1 VLGEV
6 PMFGFG
12 YKARVE
18 KIVEDELGYFVGA
31 TNSIY
36 FGRLIKML
44 KPLGQNEYSTA
55 IEFVLARL
63 ERLEGIWSK
72 ETGKV
77 TNEGIISDIE
87 SSCSKILTAVALSNT
102 DESETIARITV
113 LLDKIRQ

>member
-1 VLGEV
+1 
-6 PMFGFG
+6 MFGFG

-63 ERLEGIWSK
+63 ERLEGIWSE